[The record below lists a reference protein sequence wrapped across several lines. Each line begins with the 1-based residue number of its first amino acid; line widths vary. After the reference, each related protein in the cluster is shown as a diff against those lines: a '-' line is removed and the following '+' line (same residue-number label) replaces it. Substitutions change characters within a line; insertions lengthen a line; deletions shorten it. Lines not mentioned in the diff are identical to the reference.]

1 MGSLPEILFRRSVVT
16 TSKTAIAKI
25 QRLENK
31 VWRYLLG
38 IGGYSTVEA
47 LRGELGASMVKSR
60 IMQTMLMYVA
70 DTLSGKF
77 QNVKDMM
84 IDTIEKET
92 GKWYKAV
99 NGYRN
104 ELGISWDDLQNLDKP
119 SLKKLVKAY
128 DTSEWEKGMAGK
140 ISLRFYIQEKS
151 KIKYEH

>member
-1 MGSLPEILFRRSVVT
+1 METNGHTSILFGRAVVT
-16 TSKTAIAKI
+16 TTKAQIGKI

-31 VWRYLLG
+31 IWRNLLG
-38 IGGYSTVEA
+38 IGGYSTVES
-47 LRGELGASMVKSR
+47 LRGEIGASMVKSR

-84 IDTIEKET
+84 MDTIEKEK

-119 SLKKLVKAY
+119 SLKK
-128 DTSEWEKGMAGK
+128 TSKT
-140 ISLRFYIQEKS
+140 L
-151 KIKYEH
+151 